1 MKRFFVYLF
10 GLLLAFAVVGVWRA
24 GSVPAVTADSLP
36 VAAGAPGDELPQTPE
51 SGQPYGNPVSFDR
64 NGLPAAYADAVEVY
78 CRTGV
83 FPDGADAWEIPGS
96 VSYAVC
102 DVDGDGRDE
111 LILKNEHAAMAG
123 MVERIYDYDA
133 ETQAFRQQFSG
144 FPALTY
150 YENGVILEDWSHNQG
165 LSGDGLWPY
174 NLHQYQPDSDEYL
187 CAASVDGWSKELA
200 EHSPD
205 WGDFPAG
212 IDADGN
218 GFIYFI
224 LTGDWSWSNYGR
236 PVDGAE
242 YESWLAAYLDGAD
255 KLEISYQTLEIE
267 TVYPNAAG

>member
-123 MVERIYDYDA
+123 MVERIYDYDTK
-133 ETQAFRQQFSG
+133 TQTFHQQFSG

-150 YENGVILEDWSHNQG
+150 YENGVILEDWS
-165 LSGDGLWPY
+165 DRK
-174 NLHQYQPDSDEYL
+174 
-187 CAASVDGWSKELA
+187 SV
-200 EHSPD
+200 
-205 WGDFPAG
+205 
-212 IDADGN
+212 
-218 GFIYFI
+218 
-224 LTGDWSWSNYGR
+224 
-236 PVDGAE
+236 V
-242 YESWLAAYLDGAD
+242 
-255 KLEISYQTLEIE
+255 
-267 TVYPNAAG
+267 